1 MEEGA
6 LENYWGAIFYSFLA
20 VWRVGDAFVLKASFF
35 IGLLR
40 MCFFVLIGCHGCS
53 AFISFQGL

>member
-20 VWRVGDAFVLKASFF
+20 VWRMGDAFILKAPFLLVFCGS
-35 IGLLR
+35 GL
-40 MCFFVLIGCHGCS
+40 FALIGCHGCS
-53 AFISFQGL
+53 VFISFQGL